1 MAGDKRSTSVVIAL
15 VVCVTLGAVVLRALE
30 LRLVPGKPNFEG
42 STLLMAEQP
51 MRVQDVEIAYVS
63 APASGAALALDAE
76 GQESVCVIDSDGS
89 PRWEQRGPRVR
100 LVVVGTDSETLG
112 QEQKATLMRALGTL
126 SAASGQEVVPVRL
139 ALDSDVLRVSGLPAQ
154 ATDLRN
160 YLERKGIIK

>member
-15 VVCVTLGAVVLRALE
+15 VICVTLGAVVLRALE
-30 LRLVPGKPNFEG
+30 LRLVPGKPNFQG

-63 APASGAALALDAE
+63 ANGAALALDAE
-76 GQESVCVIDSDGS
+76 GPESVCVIDADGS

-112 QEQKATLMRALGTL
+112 QEQKATLMGALGTL